1 MLERTEVL
9 DGLVSF
15 MSVLYFLLLGI
26 FNVREK

>member
-1 MLERTEVL
+1 MLERTKVP

-15 MSVLYFLLLGI
+15 ISVLYFLLLGL